1 MGAFWDLPRG
11 AYMLGSGNKLI
22 FSASGAGAMSKHSIL
37 GMVYMLQGFR
47 ALGEPV
53 EPVLARFGLD
63 LDHIDP
69 GAEIDRGL
77 EMRIL
82 TEVSLVIRDPLA
94 GLRVGEHFALAGY
107 GPFIMLLMT
116 CESAYQAVQEGVRYQ
131 DLTFLFSRL
140 AFEPGE
146 RVSALVLTPP
156 PLPMAVRRVRI
167 DGEVSG
173 TVKLLRDM
181 QAGVGTH
188 FEPHLIELPYPVPL
202 ELAAYEAHF
211 RCPVKFG
218 AREARIW
225 IPNEPLAVRMP
236 TADPVAHRL
245 YRAQCDALLLSR
257 SQASEGLVE
266 RVRAHL
272 ALFSE
277 GFPAA
282 AEVAAA
288 FGMSERSLRRQLE
301 AETSSFRA
309 LVDEV
314 RADKARQL
322 LAGPGMSV
330 EAVARQLGYAEPA
343 SFIRAFQ
350 RWTGTTPAAFRRQC
364 SPPGR

>member
-1 MGAFWDLPRG
+1 
-11 AYMLGSGNKLI
+11 MLGSGCKLI
-22 FSASGAGAMSKHSIL
+22 FPASDADAMSKHSIL

-53 EPVLARFGLD
+53 DAVLERFGLD
-63 LDHIDP
+63 LDNIDP
-69 GAEIDRGL
+69 AAEIDRAL

-82 TEVSLVIRDPLA
+82 TEVSMVIRDPLA

-107 GPFIMLLMT
+107 GPFVMLLLT
-116 CESAYQAVQEGVRYQ
+116 CESAYQAVQEGIRYQ

-140 AFEPGE
+140 GFEPGE
-146 RVSALVLTPP
+146 HQSALVLTPP
-156 PLPMAVRRVRI
+156 PLPLSVRRIRI

-181 QAGVGTH
+181 QTGVGTS
-188 FEPHLIELPYPVPL
+188 FDPHLIEMPYPVPL
-202 ELAAYEAHF
+202 QAEVYESHF
-211 RCPVKFG
+211 RCPVIFG
-218 AREARIW
+218 AAQARIW
-225 IPNEPLAVRMP
+225 IPNEPLATRMP
-236 TADPVAHRL
+236 TADPVAHRM

-257 SQASEGLVE
+257 SRSSDGLTD

-272 ALFSE
+272 TLFEESL
-277 GFPAA
+277 PVA

-288 FGMSERSLRRQLE
+288 FGMSERSLRRQLD
-301 AETSSFRA
+301 AESSSFRG

-314 RADKARQL
+314 RADKARHL
-322 LAGPGMSV
+322 LAGAGMSV

-350 RWTGTTPAAFRRQC
+350 RWTGATPAAYRRQARHQ
-364 SPPGR
+364 GR